1 MFADTITITINSVAK
16 VLSRIN
22 QDAYGSEYRLREST
36 GEFRLRIRNT
46 TYSDKTRSGV
56 KVDRH
61 NVELI
66 QETYPVSPAVNSTI
80 LKAYT
85 VFENDHGVPI
95 VDAAKFATGMFAFH
109 TESNNTKL
117 INFES

>member
-1 MFADTITITINSVAK
+1 MFTETITITINSVAK
-16 VLSRIN
+16 ILSRIN

-36 GEFRLRIRNT
+36 GEFRLKIRNT
-46 TYSDKTRSGV
+46 TYSDKTRPGV

-66 QETYPVSPAVNSTI
+66 QEVYPVAPAVNSVI
-80 LKAYT
+80 LKAYS
-85 VFENDHGVPI
+85 VFENDQGITVT
-95 VDAAKFATGMFAFH
+95 DAAKFATGMYAFH
-109 TESNNTKL
+109 TEANNTKL